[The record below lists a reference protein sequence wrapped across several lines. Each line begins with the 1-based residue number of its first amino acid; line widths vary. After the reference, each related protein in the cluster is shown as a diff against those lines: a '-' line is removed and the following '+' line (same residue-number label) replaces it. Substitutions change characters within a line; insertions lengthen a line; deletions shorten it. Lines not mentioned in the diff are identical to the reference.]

1 MSENLNDDFTPEF
14 TRELIERYR
23 KAIREM
29 NENFVKQKV
38 LIQMLWTKIAELIE
52 KPEDLAEFINKVY
65 D

>member
-1 MSENLNDDFTPEF
+1 MSEEEYTPEF
-14 TRELIERYR
+14 TKALIEKYR
-23 KAIREM
+23 KAVSEM
-29 NENFVKQKV
+29 NDNFVKQKV